1 MSLNGNLRCTCIMTR
16 SCNKW
21 KHWSKTCTTY
31 SKTVK
36 KFANCIKN
44 QKTKQKKAIPLK
56 KMAVWIEEFRQF
68 PKNIFACTVFQKK
81 KF

>member
-1 MSLNGNLRCTCIMTR
+1 MSQNENLRCTCIMTI

-21 KHWSKTCTTY
+21 KYWSKTCTTY
-31 SKTVK
+31 SITVK
-36 KFANCIKN
+36 KFAYCIKN
-44 QKTKQKKAIPLK
+44 QKTKQKKATLLK
-56 KMAVWIEEFRQF
+56 KMAVWIEKFRQF